1 MLPNATELN
10 ELNVKIYKHLVKL
23 HSILV
28 DAEEI
33 TVSLLS
39 GKLLEN
45 HLLLPKSIASQPVK
59 KL

>member
-1 MLPNATELN
+1 MLTNATKLN
-10 ELNVKIYKHLVKL
+10 ELNVRIHKHLVKL

-28 DAEEI
+28 DTEEI

-39 GKLLEN
+39 LFGKPFIN
-45 HLLLPKSIASQPVK
+45 AKINSISMSQ